1 MIGDLGSFAALD
13 LVRLA
18 FIPFMRAQKLLRLA
32 ASAFVLGLGDGA
44 LKVPP
49 VCRLYDARPAA
60 LRPPLGDLPALRCHA
75 AVFIRLAALRLGLM
89 TCPSPGRAENTDD
102 PLE

>member
-1 MIGDLGSFAALD
+1 MLLVSFFFMP
-13 LVRLA
+13 R
-18 FIPFMRAQKLLRLA
+18 MRAQKLLRLA
-32 ASAFVLGLGDGA
+32 LAAFVLGLGDGA

-75 AVFIRLAALRLGLM
+75 AVFILLAALRLGLM
-89 TCPSPGRAENTDD
+89 PYPSPGRAENTDD